1 MGQFGEELRR
11 ERETRGVTLET
22 ISQKT
27 KVITRYLS
35 ALENDNFSA
44 LPGGILG
51 KGIVRGYVRT
61 VGLDENVWIER
72 FLAATQKTDPAP
84 DQDHWM
90 EFVQNVGRARP
101 QRHGSRDARM
111 RWAGIAVLLL
121 LLVGFGW
128 FVWQYVSGRVMADEL
143 PHRAITATAS
153 ATPAS
158 PSAQH

>member
-44 LPGGILG
+44 LPGGILS
-51 KGIVRGYVRT
+51 KGIVRGYART

-72 FLAATQKTDPAP
+72 FLAAAQPSDPAQNH
-84 DQDHWM
+84 DEWV
-90 EFVQNVGRARP
+90 EFVQNVGRTRSHHHAA
-101 QRHGSRDARM
+101 RDARM
-111 RWAGIAVLLL
+111 RWAGFALLL
-121 LLVGFGW
+121 FLLFGFGW
-128 FVWQYVSGRVMADEL
+128 IVWRYVSGRVMADEL
-143 PHRAITATAS
+143 PRHAITATAS
-153 ATPAS
+153 ATPD
-158 PSAQH
+158 PQTPR